1 MIKFTPESFF
11 HITHRDNLSSILEQ
25 GIYARGP
32 LENEDIAYARVHDD
46 GVQSRRKAKHLPT
59 GKPLT
64 DYVNFYFQ
72 VRNPMLYRL
81 ICNFRLEDLAVLE
94 INPAIRNTPGG
105 YIADGNAANYATC
118 FYPATRANLKHINE
132 KDLRREYWNEADGSK
147 RRIMA
152 ELLVPEKVSP
162 ENIMG
167 IYVAKQNTEQHSLL
181 NFKQISPVAEPTMFF
196 QPAWRRKISDKI
208 SLAQGDLFFSNMQTL
223 TVSVNTQGVMGK
235 GLASRAKYQF
245 PDVYVKYQDVCRS
258 RQLKMG
264 QPFLYKRDIRLEE
277 VLADESQTLNPK
289 KLNSPRWF
297 LLFATKEHWRHPSPL
312 PGIKQGLNYLA
323 QNYERLGMESLALP
337 ALGCGLGGLEW
348 KDVGPMMCSSL
359 KNFKK
364 QVVIYLPADQLPDD
378 QYLQPEYLL
387 NRE

>member
-11 HITHRDNLSSILEQ
+11 HITHRDNLPSILKR
-25 GIYARGP
+25 GIYSRGP
-32 LENEDIAYARVHDD
+32 LENENIAYAPVHDD
-46 GVQSRRKAKHLPT
+46 GVLARRRAKQLPA

-94 INPAIRNTPGG
+94 INPAIRNTPGA
-105 YIADGNAANYATC
+105 YIADGNATSYETC

-152 ELLVPEKVSP
+152 ELLVPGKVSP

-167 IYVAKQNTEQHSLL
+167 IYVAKPNTEQHSLL
-181 NFKQISPVAEPTMFF
+181 NFKQISPVVEPTMFF

-277 VLADESQTLNPK
+277 AFADESQTLNPE
-289 KLNSPRWF
+289 KLNGPRWF

-348 KDVGPMMCSSL
+348 KDVGPMMCSAL
-359 KNFKK
+359 RNLKK

-387 NRE
+387 SRE